1 MGRDDN
7 MDQLKIELY
16 LHVYS
21 EFISKFIELIEL
33 YLHAYSELTGSFIV
47 ELTGTLSLLLHG
59 IIVIYCIYHM

>member
-1 MGRDDN
+1 

-16 LHVYS
+16 LYS
-21 EFISKFIELIEL
+21 EFISKFIELFEL